1 MYSRYEEGTGSMKLP
16 VVIAMLS
23 LEATAAGADPLPKP
37 AAFAMCGV
45 CHKVEA
51 GAAPAIGPNLWGV
64 GGRVSGTV
72 PGYTYSPAMKAA
84 KIKWSKAEIISYIAN
99 PQAKIPGNKMTYAG
113 EKDPAKEAAI
123 ADYLMSLK

>member
-1 MYSRYEEGTGSMKLP
+1 MKLP
-16 VVIAMLS
+16 IAIAILS
-23 LEATAAGADPLPKP
+23 LGTIAANAAPLPKP
-37 AAFAMCGV
+37 PSFAICGV
-45 CHKVEA
+45 CHKVDA

-64 GGRVSGTV
+64 GGRVSGTL

-84 KIKWSKAEIISYIAN
+84 KIKWTKAELVNYISN
-99 PQAKIPGNKMTYAG
+99 PQGKVPGTKMAYAG